1 MLLACLI
8 IPCQKWTYLAGCP
21 RPTHQEDPVWCGEI
35 ASRRTW
41 RQLVCKKQNST
52 TRQQP
57 QGVLAVGEGL
67 QTGSEQQRSS
77 KRKKPQGVLAV
88 GEGLQTGS
96 EQQCSSRRKKP
107 QGVLAVG
114 EGLQTGSEQQRSSRR
129 KSYPNHQIVPAARC
143 VVEHFRRMS
152 NKKQHE
158 CVEKRSKPVCMR
170 TTWSSTVCRLSKI
183 VQK

>member
-21 RPTHQEDPVWCGEI
+21 RPTHQEDPVWCGET

-52 TRQQP
+52 TRQQ
-57 QGVLAVGEGL
+57 
-67 QTGSEQQRSS
+67 
-77 KRKKPQGVLAV
+77 PQGVLAV

-158 CVEKRSKPVCMR
+158 CVEKQSKPVCMR